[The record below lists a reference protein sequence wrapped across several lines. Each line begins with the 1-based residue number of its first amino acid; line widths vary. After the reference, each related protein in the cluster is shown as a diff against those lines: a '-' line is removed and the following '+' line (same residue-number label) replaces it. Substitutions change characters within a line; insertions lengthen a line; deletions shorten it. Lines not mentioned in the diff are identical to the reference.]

1 MIQAWD
7 LWNKLG
13 LTFMKISKKE
23 RKAGNGSGRWDDL
36 ISWSAVC
43 HPLLEGPTQ
52 VDRMTHFCMWKPF
65 QQTKVNTFLQLFEK
79 FNMGSA
85 YWVRDGFVTNVMM
98 LVVYDDHDHGSRLTQ
113 EKEIQTTKWIFVY
126 VTGKKLWNKEGTARN

>member
-1 MIQAWD
+1 M
-7 LWNKLG
+7 
-13 LTFMKISKKE
+13 
-23 RKAGNGSGRWDDL
+23 
-36 ISWSAVC
+36 
-43 HPLLEGPTQ
+43 
-52 VDRMTHFCMWKPF
+52 DRMTHFCMWKPF

-113 EKEIQTTKWIFVY
+113 EKEIQTTK
-126 VTGKKLWNKEGTARN
+126 